1 MFFCSKPGN
10 GGGGGGKDLN
20 TNLEK
25 KYLAICTFQ
34 SPPSKGWQNVQVFLS
49 TWPAT
54 YNKEGLNNFLSN
66 SSINILS
73 L

>member
-1 MFFCSKPGN
+1 M
-10 GGGGGGKDLN
+10 GGGVGEKALN

-25 KYLAICTFQ
+25 IYLAICSFQ
-34 SPPSKGWQNVQVFLS
+34 SPPSKGWQSVQMFLS
-49 TWPAT
+49 TWSAT
-54 YNKEGLNNFLSN
+54 YNKEGLNNFFSD